1 MAIIQINSQDPQF
14 GFIIRKNPNSGMQ
27 VRSIRKGTAF
37 GWFSNEGTS
46 FNILFKDADNAVSF
60 GDQEFE
66 FLNTSRYNSPLF
78 VLNAIGE
85 FFSSTVR
92 DIDDRD
98 TVGIEK
104 SFVVNMVN
112 IKQIRQINQFKQ
124 YFKEFDIEVEH
135 YAAKSYKL
143 TVVTKETFNHLFNF
157 MNLMMVFITIAS
169 TDEYIQLD
177 QASVEKYMLSIER
190 LDAPFFIRYLFSRAM
205 FRSKNQFSKYKDR
218 LETTN
223 RHNNVNMVFGDT
235 ATQRRTAIEKLIPF
249 NKPILDIGCGEGFY
263 AIPFSQKIKDYDY
276 VAIDIVKTL
285 TDTVMKKASKKEI
298 ENIKT
303 FNSFKQF
310 INSSLTNSNYDIIL
324 TEVIEHM
331 PKEQSAAFIND
342 ILNNVNFDNFIITV
356 PNKDFNK
363 FYMIDE
369 DDFRHID
376 HNWEPTFSEFNEFI
390 LKIIKSRDNMNIQ
403 FLNIGDTI
411 DGISTSVGCK
421 ITKV

>member
-104 SFVVNMVN
+104 SFIVNMVN